1 MLSQGIK
8 RAETELELTNRF
20 KMKSMRVNMM
30 KTEKLNKMMKLE
42 TLESKSTKDTRSSF
56 KLQISIATSSGI
68 QKVLLSCT
76 PKRGQL
82 MSTWRSSEVEK
93 DFDNHK
99 IQISLLLQLLQSQ
112 CQLLIL
118 LWHQFLLHQNQAP
131 RENNTP
137 IKRQLQLQHLPEQA
151 R

>member
-1 MLSQGIK
+1 
-8 RAETELELTNRF
+8 
-20 KMKSMRVNMM
+20 
-30 KTEKLNKMMKLE
+30 
-42 TLESKSTKDTRSSF
+42 
-56 KLQISIATSSGI
+56 
-68 QKVLLSCT
+68 VLLSCT

-82 MSTWRSSEVEK
+82 MSTWRSLEVEK

-118 LWHQFLLHQNQAP
+118 LWHRCLLHQSQAS
-131 RENNTP
+131 RENNLFNTP

>member
-82 MSTWRSSEVEK
+82 MST
-93 DFDNHK
+93 
-99 IQISLLLQLLQSQ
+99 
-112 CQLLIL
+112 
-118 LWHQFLLHQNQAP
+118 
-131 RENNTP
+131 
-137 IKRQLQLQHLPEQA
+137 
-151 R
+151 